1 MEIRVIQGNVAQQS
15 DGVVVLGTW
24 SDTPVPAAV
33 TALIDPADW
42 AGAFKK
48 TLLVY
53 VPAAEAPRASKGAAT
68 QGGAAAS
75 ASFASRRVL
84 LVGLG
89 EQQKWTTERARQVG
103 AVVAQKVRELKQ
115 PSFSLP
121 LLGADSGLEAPAAAQ
136 ALTEGLLLGLYRFD
150 TFKTLADERVPAV
163 QIETITLVVEGD
175 TAPIEKAVRWS
186 ESVAAGVALTRDLG
200 NNPPM
205 VATPTHLANTAQR
218 IASDYGMTCVV
229 FDHDQ
234 QVELGMGGLL
244 GVAKGADEPA
254 KFIVLEHGT
263 AEAGK
268 PTVVLV
274 GKGITFDSGGIS
286 IKPAES
292 MDKMKMDMQGAGA
305 VLGTM
310 ESVGRLKLPIHV
322 VALIAASEN
331 MLGGAAYKPGD
342 ILTAMNGVTIEV
354 LNTDAEGRLVLAD
367 ALSYAQKYSPT
378 AIIDLATLTGAC
390 VVALGSYAAGAMG
403 NNPELMERLKQAAS
417 ASGDRVWELPLWDEY
432 KSQVRSDIADIK
444 NTGGRNGGAITA
456 AGFLSH
462 FVGDYP
468 WVHLDI
474 AGVAWTE
481 DQPKDY
487 NPKGATGFG
496 VRLLTELLREWSGV
510 SL

>member
-1 MEIRVIQGNVAQQS
+1 MQIRVIQGDVAHQAA
-15 DGVVVLGTW
+15 GIVVIGTW
-24 SDTPVPAAV
+24 KEEPLP
-33 TALIDPADW
+33 TAITTLIEADDW
-42 AGAFKK
+42 NSAFKK

-53 VPAAEAPRASKGAAT
+53 VSPQEAARSPKATVKSTAAP
-68 QGGAAAS
+68 
-75 ASFASRRVL
+75 FASRRVL

-89 EQQKWTTERARQVG
+89 ERAKWSAERSRQLG
-103 AVVAQKVRELKQ
+103 AVISQKVRELKQ
-115 PSFSLP
+115 TSFALP
-121 LLGADSGLEAPAAAQ
+121 LLGADSLGPTLAAQ
-136 ALTEGLLLGLYRFD
+136 SLAEGALLGLYRFD
-150 TFKTLADERVPAV
+150 TFKTLPDERVPAV
-163 QIETITLVVEGD
+163 TVEQMTILTDDALEAAEHGVKW
-175 TAPIEKAVRWS
+175 AQA
-186 ESVAAGVALTRDLG
+186 VAAGVNLTRDLG

-205 VATPTHLANTAQR
+205 VATPSYLANTAQR
-218 IASDYGMTCVV
+218 IANDYAMTCVV
-229 FDHDQ
+229 FDHEQ

-244 GVAKGADEPA
+244 GVAKGAKEPA
-254 KFIVLEHGT
+254 KFIILEHGH
-263 AEAGK
+263 AEADK
-268 PTVVLV
+268 PTITLV
-274 GKGITFDSGGIS
+274 GKGITFDTGGIS
-286 IKPAES
+286 IKPADS

-310 ESVGRLKLPIHV
+310 EALGQLKLPIHV

-331 MLGGAAYKPGD
+331 MLGDDAYKPGD
-342 ILTAMNGVTIEV
+342 ILKAMNGVTIEV

-403 NNPELMERLKQAAS
+403 NNPELMARIKQAGE

-432 KSQVRSDIADIK
+432 KLQVRSDIADIK

-487 NPKGATGFG
+487 HPKGATGFG
-496 VRLLTELLREWSGV
+496 VRLLTELLREWSGT

>member
-1 MEIRVIQGNVAQQS
+1 MEIRVIQGDVAQQT
-15 DGVVVLGTW
+15 DALVVLGTW
-24 SDTPVPAAV
+24 NDVPLPAA
-33 TALIDPADW
+33 AAGLIEAADW
-42 AGAFKK
+42 NGAFKK
-48 TLLVY
+48 TTLVY
-53 VPAAEAPRASKGAAT
+53 VSPQEAPRSAKAT
-68 QGGAAAS
+68 VQSNVAP
-75 ASFASRRVL
+75 FASRRVL

-89 EQQKWTTERARQVG
+89 EREKWTTERARQLG
-103 AVVAQKVRELKQ
+103 AVVGQKVRELKQ
-115 PSFSLP
+115 ASFSMP
-121 LLGADSGLEAPAAAQ
+121 LLGADAGLDSTSVAQ
-136 ALTEGLLLGLYRFD
+136 ALTEGLILGLYRFD
-150 TFKTLADERVPAV
+150 SFKTLPDERVPAV
-163 QIETITLVVEGD
+163 QIEQITLVVEGE
-175 TAPIEKAVRWS
+175 TAAVAAAVKWARS
-186 ESVAAGVALTRDLG
+186 LAAGVALTRDLG

-205 VATPTHLANTAQR
+205 VATPTYLATTAQR
-218 IASDYGMTCVV
+218 IASDHAMTCVI

-244 GVAKGADEPA
+244 GVAKGAKEPA
-254 KFIVLEHGT
+254 KFIVLEHGN
-263 AEAGK
+263 AEPNK

-286 IKPAES
+286 IKTAEN

-310 ESVGRLKLPIHV
+310 EAVGRLRLPIHV
-322 VALIAASEN
+322 VALVAASEN
-331 MLGGAAYKPGD
+331 MLGSDAYKPGD
-342 ILTAMNGVTIEV
+342 ILTAMNGVTIEI

-367 ALSYAQKYSPT
+367 ALAYAQKYSPT

-403 NNPELMERLKQAAS
+403 NNPELMNRVKQAAEV
-417 ASGDRVWELPLWDEY
+417 SGDRVWELPLWDEY

-462 FVGDYP
+462 FVGDFP

-487 NPKGATGFG
+487 NPKGATGYG